1 MSAKDK
7 LKNGFKLTMTGSADN
22 VETRILVQ
30 HPAYKEASCRLKG
43 TVPGRGP
50 WRKVDGV
57 QVTLSVGEDSRVF
70 DCAALQGDG
79 QVTVDVVRGIGGKL
93 TEGVENGTEYVA
105 NLIIPPAR
113 YEDVPLPVTLAE
125 VEVPDDLDPM
135 CISSV
140 LLPRLSACR
149 WEKRI
154 WPPCG

>member
-1 MSAKDK
+1 MQIER
-7 LKNGFKLTMTGSADN
+7 NGS
-22 VETRILVQ
+22 
-30 HPAYKEASCRLKG
+30 
-43 TVPGRGP
+43 GP
-50 WRKVDGV
+50 WPVAEVDGV

-140 LLPRLSACR
+140 PTTQIERVPLGEEDMAAVRLIL
-149 WEKRI
+149 WTVQE
-154 WPPCG
+154 PQTEE